1 MARRILNRPGAIV
14 TRLAILVSM
23 LALSCVAGVSQD
35 SPGLGS
41 PGAFP
46 PPGWDLLPNTT
57 SCGIMAADAFHSFY
71 PSLSPD
77 KTDPVM
83 FIINGGGFSQTSVL
97 TLTPDTTYTLTI
109 GVGTRGS
116 GTFAGFDFKVDTVSG
131 TPVGEWIGANRNFV
145 PPGGFGDFSRSF
157 TTGPN
162 PQGQGEKLRLTIS
175 QPKGAPANGY
185 TDVQNVRF
193 IAGRAAN
200 PHRVDEPIDVL
211 IVAGQSNAHGWLADV
226 SQLSAQ
232 NQPYAASPNP
242 LAMLAYKERVLP
254 DPLDNVGTFAT
265 LCPQGPG
272 FAGNFNGFGPELALG
287 TDLANHSRHSLAII
301 KYAIGA
307 AGLNAHFKKSAAL
320 LYPPFT
326 AFVTTSLQ
334 QLRDQG
340 FAPTLKAL
348 FWLQGETDAG
358 DHPDLYG
365 QNITQFVHDLRQ
377 DLNAPDL
384 KFFLTEINPNMP
396 AMIQEAQGVK
406 AVNQG
411 MTDLTKQDPLVYFI
425 TTDDLTSGFADA
437 VHYNANQQI
446 TIGQRWA
453 KAYEDHPAG
462 SGSP

>member
-1 MARRILNRPGAIV
+1 MTLMTMI
-14 TRLAILVSM
+14 TRLSILVSA
-23 LALSCVAGVSQD
+23 LALTCVAGVAQD
-35 SPGLGS
+35 ASGTGS
-41 PGAFP
+41 SGPSL
-46 PPGWDLLPNTT
+46 PPGWDLLPNTA
-57 SCGIMAADAFHSFY
+57 SGGIMADDALHASY
-71 PSLSPD
+71 PSSSPGGAN
-77 KTDPVM
+77 PV
-83 FIINGGGFSQTSVL
+83 FSIVNSGGFVQTSAL
-97 TLTPDTTYTLTI
+97 TLAPNTTYTLTV

-131 TPVGEWIGANRNFV
+131 TVVGEWIGANRNFV

-162 PQGQGEKLRLTIS
+162 PPGLGEKLRITIS

-185 TDVQNVRF
+185 TDVQNIRF
-193 IAGRAAN
+193 TAERAAN
-200 PHRVDEPIDVL
+200 PHPADEPLDVL

-232 NQPYAASPNP
+232 NQAYATAPNP
-242 LAMLAYKERVLP
+242 LAMLAYRERVLP

-287 TDLANHSRHSLAII
+287 TDLANATRHPLAII

-307 AGLNAHFKKSAAL
+307 AGLDAHFKKSAKL

-326 AFVTTSLQ
+326 SFVTTALQ

-340 FAPTLKAL
+340 YAPSLKAL

-358 DHPDLYG
+358 DHPERYG
-365 QNITQFVHDLRQ
+365 QNIVEFVHDLRQ

-396 AMIQEAQGVK
+396 AMVQQAQGVK
-406 AVNQG
+406 AVNQA

-425 TTDDLTSGFADA
+425 TTDDLTSGFADS

-453 KAYEDHPAG
+453 RAYEDHAAG
-462 SGSP
+462 AGTP